1 MKGRGLGVAFVGF
14 ATSRPAE
21 LGNRDGI
28 IRGLERSSRKEVAFV
43 RCGTSAMDDN
53 CLRRDSG
60 AVHPRRGSAAPDPG
74 SGRSAQDG
82 EALEVFPVRE
92 GEAAPARL
100 AAAAWRMER
109 RNSATPG
116 SHQRH
121 MPIEPL
127 KMPIPRKSK
136 EKIGRLFGANAR
148 FPARNLLQ
156 LAC

>member
-1 MKGRGLGVAFVGF
+1 MEGRGFGIAGVSF

-28 IRGLERSSRKEVAFV
+28 TGGLERRSRKEVAFGG
-43 RCGTSAMDDN
+43 CGTSAMDGN

-74 SGRSAQDG
+74 SSRSAQDG

-92 GEAAPARL
+92 GEAAPARP
-100 AAAAWRMER
+100 AAAARGMER
-109 RNSATPG
+109 RNSATQG
-116 SHQRH
+116 NHQRH

-127 KMPIPRKSK
+127 KMPIPRKTK
-136 EKIGRLFGANAR
+136 EKIGTLFGGNAR
-148 FPARNLLQ
+148 FPARNLL
-156 LAC
+156 